1 MNFFKN
7 IWSNV
12 TAFFDYLGMVS
23 RIRKLVN
30 SFPGVD
36 SEEELRLWIIRGADE
51 FVPVVSSTENTI
63 DDKIIEW
70 INRIALNKNAFTA
83 IYNLALVAYEK
94 VTPTEENV
102 YGVNSSV
109 TEEIL
114 LEVDAQPGDVISII
128 MAISAIVQI
137 ISLIREIRKQRG
149 ES

>member
-1 MNFFKN
+1 MDFLKKM
-7 IWSNV
+7 WSNV
-12 TAFFDYLGMVS
+12 TAFFDYLGLIS

-51 FVPVVSSTENTI
+51 FVPVVSSTNTAI
-63 DDKIIEW
+63 DDKIVEW
-70 INRIALNKNAFTA
+70 IKRIALNKNAFTA

-94 VTPTEENV
+94 VTPETV
-102 YGVNSSV
+102 YGGGSGVV
-109 TEEIL
+109 WDVIAADT
-114 LEVDAQPGDVISII
+114 DAEPGDVISII